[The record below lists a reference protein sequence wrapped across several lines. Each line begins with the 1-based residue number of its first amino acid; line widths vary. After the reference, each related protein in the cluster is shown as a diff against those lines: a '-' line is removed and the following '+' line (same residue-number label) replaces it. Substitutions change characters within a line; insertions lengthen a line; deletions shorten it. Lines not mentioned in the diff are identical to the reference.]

1 MKKVL
6 GGKEKSCINCGGTMI
21 HLKVK
26 GLGVV
31 SQCRE
36 CGNLV
41 NGRIKDEVRV
51 WSYDPITKEVI
62 NS

>member
-1 MKKVL
+1 
-6 GGKEKSCINCGGTMI
+6 MI

-41 NGRIKDEVRV
+41 NGRIKDEVKI
-51 WSYDPITKEVI
+51 YTFEEVK
-62 NS
+62 

>member
-6 GGKEKSCINCGGTMI
+6 GGKEKICINCGGTMI

-26 GLGVV
+26 GLGVA
-31 SQCRE
+31 SQCRK
-36 CGNLV
+36 CCNLV

-51 WSYDPITKEVI
+51 WSYDPIIEEVK
-62 NS
+62 

>member
-1 MKKVL
+1 MKNIV
-6 GGKEKSCINCGGTMI
+6 GAKENVCPHCQGTMI

>member
-31 SQCRE
+31 SQCQIGRASCRE
-36 CGNLV
+36 
-41 NGRIKDEVRV
+41 RV
-51 WSYDPITKEVI
+51 
-62 NS
+62 

>member
-36 CGNLV
+36 CCNLV
-41 NGRIKDEVRV
+41 NGIIKDEVRV
-51 WSYDPITKEVI
+51 WSNDPIIEEVK
-62 NS
+62 

>member
-31 SQCRE
+31 SQCRARKK
-36 CGNLV
+36 LV
-41 NGRIKDEVRV
+41 NGKIKDEVRV

>member
-6 GGKEKSCINCGGTMI
+6 GDKEKSCINCGGTMI

-41 NGRIKDEVRV
+41 NGKIKDEVRA
-51 WSYDPITKEVI
+51 WSYDPITEEVK
-62 NS
+62 

>member
-51 WSYDPITKEVI
+51 WIMI
-62 NS
+62 Q

>member
-41 NGRIKDEVRV
+41 NGRIKDEVRA
-51 WSYDPITKEVI
+51 WSYDPIIEEVK
-62 NS
+62 

>member
-6 GGKEKSCINCGGTMI
+6 GGKEKSYINCGGTMM

-51 WSYDPITKEVI
+51 WSYDPITEEVK
-62 NS
+62 

>member
-6 GGKEKSCINCGGTMI
+6 RGKEKSCINCGGTMI

>member
-6 GGKEKSCINCGGTMI
+6 GGKEKSYINCGGTMM

-51 WSYDPITKEVI
+51 CSYDPIIEEVK
-62 NS
+62 

>member
-26 GLGVV
+26 GLGKVI
-31 SQCRE
+31 SQCK
-36 CGNLV
+36 CGCTID
-41 NGRIKDEVRV
+41 GRAKDEVKV
-51 WSYDPITKEVI
+51 WSYDPITEEVK
-62 NS
+62 

>member
-1 MKKVL
+1 
-6 GGKEKSCINCGGTMI
+6 MI

-51 WSYDPITKEVI
+51 WSYDPITEEAI